1 VAEASSLDSPE
12 RVRYSPGA
20 PKEADLSAEIR
31 RSQSQYLDFYLRS
44 MRTLTVLLLLSLGA
58 CSAEAQ
64 PGRRSPRGTV
74 TQTVNGTE
82 ISVRYYRP
90 VLRGRTPFPGIV
102 AWGRTWTPGAD
113 SATRIETTG
122 PLEIEGKALPAGKY
136 SLWVIPQE
144 SDAWTVILNRSAD
157 VFHLSYDESQDA
169 LRVQA
174 RATTSPQAVET
185 LQLSFPVVDA
195 DSAVMQLQWGTVVL
209 PLHLRV
215 K

>member
-1 VAEASSLDSPE
+1 MRLLV
-12 RVRYSPGA
+12 
-20 PKEADLSAEIR
+20 LSVIIA
-31 RSQSQYLDFYLRS
+31 
-44 MRTLTVLLLLSLGA
+44 LGA
-58 CSAEAQ
+58 CSADAQ

-82 ISVRYYRP
+82 ISIRYYRP
-90 VLRGRTPFPGIV
+90 VLRGRVPFPGV
-102 AWGRTWTPGAD
+102 VGWGRTWTPGAD

-144 SDAWTVILNRSAD
+144 KDAWTVVFNRLAD
-157 VFHLSYDESQDA
+157 AFHLTYDESQDA

-174 RATTSPQAVET
+174 RATTAAQSVET
-185 LQLSFPVVDA
+185 LEMSFPVVDA

-209 PLHLRV
+209 PLHLRAR
-215 K
+215 